1 MPTATTAT
9 EDPKPDHGLLD
20 WNFLTLMD
28 DGFACGPH
36 IATYTL
42 AERLLCEL
50 GGLEQAMGAALDGR
64 GSDLRWSALAEMCEA
79 LEQAVKTAGRV
90 CHLALR
96 IAGANHLDV
105 ADADEKADEVRR
117 RVQADLA
124 RMTLRARHE

>member
-9 EDPKPDHGLLD
+9 EGPKPDHGLLD

-28 DGFACGPH
+28 DGFTCGPDV
-36 IATYTL
+36 ATYSL

-50 GGLEQAMGAALDGR
+50 GGLERAMGEALDEH
-64 GSDLRWSALAEMCEA
+64 SCPPRWSALAEMCES

-96 IAGANHLDV
+96 LAGADRFDV

-124 RMTLRARHE
+124 RMALRARHE

>member
-9 EDPKPDHGLLD
+9 EGPKPDHGLLD
-20 WNFLTLMD
+20 WNFLALMD
-28 DGFACGPH
+28 DGFTCGPDV
-36 IATYTL
+36 ATYSL

-50 GGLEQAMGAALDGR
+50 GGLEQAMGAALDER
-64 GSDLRWSALAEMCEA
+64 SCPPRWSAVAEMCKG

-96 IAGANHLDV
+96 LAGANHFEV

-124 RMTLRARHE
+124 RMALRARHE

>member
-1 MPTATTAT
+1 MPTTTP
-9 EDPKPDHGLLD
+9 EDPKPNHGLLD

-28 DGFACGPH
+28 DGFTCGPD
-36 IATYTL
+36 IATYEL
-42 AERLLCEL
+42 AYRLLCEL
-50 GGLEQAMGAALDGR
+50 GGLEQAMAAALDER
-64 GSDLRWSALAEMCEA
+64 SCPLRWSAVAEMCEG

-96 IAGANHLDV
+96 LAGANHFEV

-124 RMTLRARHE
+124 RMALRARHE